1 MQTGATVLAAPYMD
15 ASEDANELEKAMK
28 GIAIIGTDEKK
39 IISILANR
47 TVQQRQEIARAY
59 KATYGKDLQGR
70 LRRRLSGD
78 IRRAVLCS
86 FYDKAHVNAKACYK
100 SIRGPGTDE
109 QILIDV
115 ICTSDNAEIYS
126 LKRAYRDILLEE
138 GQNAVRHNLEA
149 DVKGDVRGDLEFVLV
164 ALLQGKRETAFIQA
178 QVNKDAE
185 ALYTGG
191 EKKLG
196 TDESLFTR
204 ILVTRSFKSIRA
216 INEAYKK
223 LAGHDLLRA
232 IEKETSGDYMRALI
246 TIVKT
251 AVNKNECIADILYNC
266 MAGAGT
272 HDDNLIRVIMA
283 YSETSLAEIQRVF
296 NIKYTRKNLREM
308 VKDDT
313 SGNYKKFLLAIL
325 GEK

>member
-28 GIAIIGTDEKK
+28 GIGTDEKK
-39 IISILANR
+39 IINILANR

-59 KATYGKDLQGR
+59 KAAYGKDLQGR
-70 LRRRLSGD
+70 LRRHLSGD

-86 FYDKAHVNAKACYK
+86 FYDKAHVNARACYK

-126 LKRAYRDILLEE
+126 LKRAYRDT
-138 GQNAVRHNLEA
+138 VRHNLEA

-164 ALLQGKRETAFIQA
+164 ALLQGKRETAFNQA

-185 ALYTGG
+185 ALYSGG

-216 INEAYKK
+216 INEAYK
-223 LAGHDLLRA
+223 
-232 IEKETSGDYMRALI
+232 
-246 TIVKT
+246 
-251 AVNKNECIADILYNC
+251 
-266 MAGAGT
+266 
-272 HDDNLIRVIMA
+272 
-283 YSETSLAEIQRVF
+283 ETSLAEIQRVF

>member
-1 MQTGATVLAAPYMD
+1 MQTGATVS
-15 ASEDANELEKAMK
+15 ASPSMNANEDANELEKAMK
-28 GIAIIGTDEKK
+28 GFGTDKKK
-39 IISILANR
+39 IINILANR

-59 KATYGKDLQGR
+59 KAAYGKDLQGR
-70 LRRRLSGD
+70 LSRQLSGD
-78 IRRAVLCS
+78 IRRAVLYS

-109 QILIDV
+109 QVLIDV
-115 ICTSDNAEIYS
+115 ICTSDNAEIHS
-126 LKRAYRDILLEE
+126 LKNAYHDILLEE
-138 GQNAVRHNLEA
+138 GQNAIRRNLEA
-149 DVKGDVRGDLEFVLV
+149 DVKDDVRGDLEFVLV
-164 ALLQGKRETAFIQA
+164 ALLQGKRETAFNQA
-178 QVNKDAE
+178 QVDEDAE
-185 ALYTGG
+185 ALYSGG

-223 LAGHDLLRA
+223 LAGHDLLKA

-251 AVNKNECIADILYNC
+251 ALNKNECIADILYNC

-272 HDDNLIRVIMA
+272 HDDNLIR
-283 YSETSLAEIQRVF
+283 TSLAEIQRAF
-296 NIKYTRKNLREM
+296 NAKYTRKNLCDM

-313 SGNYKKFLLAIL
+313 SGGYKKFLLAIL